1 MSSNILELDLFENE
15 TLKKQKKKYNS
26 FFRFNFMYKIL
37 RIIIHI
43 DERVKG

>member
-15 TLKKQKKKYNS
+15 TLKKQKKNIIPS
-26 FFRFNFMYKIL
+26 INFMYKIL